1 MSLSKGV
8 IDPSSDNPHE
18 MFVGYLPTPT
28 VDRRFLLAALP
39 LGVAALTEAS
49 WLVAS
54 KLQDPGAGEWRTGEI
69 HQITGGLVTH
79 PYPMIRTP
87 AFDAP
92 YGVRTAL
99 LVATGKCNSSLSVG
113 NDKSRP
119 MTASGVLIQRKDRQ
133 MLEVPP
139 FSEDWLTPANVVLP
153 REVTNPSEERL
164 GAHKLAGQIMD
175 SKCFFGVMRPGR
187 GKTHKACA
195 SLCIRGGIPPSFW
208 ARDRAGGERVLLL
221 TDEFGGP
228 VPKEILPYVA
238 DPVEAEGEIV
248 RIGDL
253 LEFRVAMNSIQR
265 L

>member
-1 MSLSKGV
+1 MRDANGV
-8 IDPSSDNPHE
+8 IDPFPGDQHE
-18 MFVGYLPTPT
+18 MFVGYLPTPA
-28 VDRRFLLAALP
+28 VDRRFLLGVLP
-39 LGVAALTEAS
+39 LGVAALSGAS
-49 WLVAS
+49 WLLAR

-69 HQITGGLVTH
+69 HQITGALITR

-87 AFDAP
+87 APDAP

-99 LVATGKCNSSLSVG
+99 LVATGKCNSSLSLAKDPV
-113 NDKSRP
+113 RP
-119 MTASGVLIQRKDRQ
+119 MTVSGVLIQRKDRQ

-139 FSEDWLTPANVVLP
+139 FSEEWLTPADIVLP
-153 REVTNPSEERL
+153 PEATTPSIEKL
-164 GAHKLAGQIMD
+164 GAFKLAGQIMD

-208 ARDRAGGERVLLL
+208 ARDRTGGERVLLL
-221 TDEFGGP
+221 TDENGES
-228 VPKEILPYVA
+228 VSNDILPFVA

-248 RIGDL
+248 RVADL
-253 LEFRVAMNSIQR
+253 LEFRVRLDTIQR